1 MSQQKKNI
9 FKKPT
14 IIQIIPQGPK
24 DTFQIDIMEIPK
36 LLQSDDNCKYILT
49 IIDQFSKFCNAYILS
64 NKKADGVL
72 GHVKE
77 FIFING
83 KCNKIHTDNGKEFCN
98 SLFNKYCID
107 NGINHIC
114 MAPII
119 HNPKD
124 VWKASI
130 KKIKGY

>member
-1 MSQQKKNI
+1 
-9 FKKPT
+9 
-14 IIQIIPQGPK
+14 
-24 DTFQIDIMEIPK
+24 MEIPK

-83 KCNKIHTDNGKEFCN
+83 KCNKIHTDNGKEFCD

-130 KKIKGY
+130 KKIKIIRDKVFRGS